1 MNQETPQSLRLE
13 KSAVQ
18 AIFAQT
24 RKVFVFIEDAN
35 ITSSFSNKQ
44 CTLSSTPA
52 VLPYIRDSHKVPVEH
67 YEEIT
72 ESIAK
77 MIIPLKYDTIEG

>member
-1 MNQETPQSLRLE
+1 MNVTTPQPLRLE

-18 AIFAQT
+18 EIIAHT
-24 RKVFVFIEDAN
+24 RKVFVFIEGAN
-35 ITSSFSNKQ
+35 ITSSFNEKTV
-44 CTLSSTPA
+44 TLSSTPA
-52 VLPYIRDSHKVPVEH
+52 VLSYIKDSFKVPVEY

-77 MIIPLKYDTIEG
+77 LTIPLKYDTIES